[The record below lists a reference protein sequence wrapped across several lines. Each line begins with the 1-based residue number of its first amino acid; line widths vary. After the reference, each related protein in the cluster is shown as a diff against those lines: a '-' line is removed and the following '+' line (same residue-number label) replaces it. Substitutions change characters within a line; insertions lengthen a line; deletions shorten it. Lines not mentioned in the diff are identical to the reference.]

1 MAEARVELSVEG
13 MSCASCVARVERIAQ
28 RLPGVSEASVS
39 LATERASIAYDPARV
54 SPATI
59 AEALTRGGFR
69 ASPRKSDEAAAAGR
83 DRELSGLW
91 RDLVLAAA
99 LTVPLVLVAMGP
111 MLWPALADAMAAL
124 APDRAWLWVEWA
136 LATPVLAWAGRRFF
150 SHGLPALRRLAP
162 EMNTLVM
169 LGTSAAWCYSTAVLV
184 APGLFPEEAR
194 GVYFEAIGVIIT
206 LVLVGRYL
214 ELKSR
219 GRASQAIQRLMA
231 LQAPTARVERDGAVR
246 EVPVEEVQPGE
257 RVLVRPGERVPVDGE
272 VIEGSSYVD
281 ESMVT
286 GEPVPTARGAGDEVI
301 GGTINGSG
309 AFAFRATRVGG
320 DTVLGQI
327 VRMVEGAQASKP
339 PIQSLVD
346 RVAGVVVWG
355 AIFLALGAVVLWT
368 MLGFGIDHALVV
380 AAAVLLIACPC
391 AMGLATPMAIMVGT
405 GRGAEQGILF
415 RRGAAFQASAGVDT
429 VVLDKTGTL
438 TEGRPALTELVPG
451 GDWQYDEVLAQA
463 AAVEA
468 HSEHP
473 LGVAV
478 VAAAQERGLAVP
490 AAEQVEAVAGFGIRG
505 RVAGTDVAVGARRY
519 MEQLGADIEPDQ
531 AAEADAL
538 ARRGRTPMYVA
549 VDRRVAG
556 LVAVSDPIKDGAVDA
571 VAALQGLGLRTVMLT
586 GDDRAT
592 AEAVAAELGIR
603 EVRAEV
609 LPADKET
616 AIRDLQAEGRH
627 VAFVGDGINDA
638 PALARADVGVAVG
651 TGTDVAIEAGDV
663 VIMAGDPRSVA
674 RGLGLARQTF
684 RTIRQNL
691 FWAFVYNVTLMPVA
705 AGALYPF
712 FGVLLSPMMAAGA
725 MSLSSLL
732 VVTNSLRL
740 RRTVLPGGGLEPA
753 PAPGR

>member
-1 MAEARVELSVEG
+1 MAEERAELSIEG
-13 MSCASCVARVERIAQ
+13 MSCASCVARVERIAG
-28 RLPGVSEASVS
+28 RLSGVHEASVS
-39 LATERASIAYDPARV
+39 LATERATVRFDPAQV
-54 SPATI
+54 SLESI
-59 AEALTRGGFR
+59 AEAVTRGGFR
-69 ASPRKSDEAAAAGR
+69 ATPRKADEEVAAGR
-83 DRELSGLW
+83 DRELAGLW
-91 RDLVLAAA
+91 RDLWIAVA
-99 LTVPLVLVAMGP
+99 LTIPLVGVAMGP
-111 MLWPALADAMAAL
+111 MLFPALEAAMARL
-124 APDRAWLWVEWA
+124 LPEQGWLWVEWL

-150 SHGLPALRRLAP
+150 IHGLPALRRLTP

-169 LGTSAAWCYSTAVLV
+169 LGTSAAWLYSTAVLL

-219 GRASQAIQRLMA
+219 GRASQAIQRLLA
-231 LQAPTARVERDGAVR
+231 LQVPTARIQRDGG
-246 EVPVEEVQPGE
+246 EVEVNVADVQPGA
-257 RVLVRPGERVPVDGE
+257 RVVVRPGERIPVDGE
-272 VIEGSSYVD
+272 VVEGSSYVD

-286 GEPVPTARGAGDEVI
+286 GEPVPAARGVGDEVI
-301 GGTINGSG
+301 GGTINRTG
-309 AFAFRATRVGG
+309 AFVFAATRVGG

-346 RVAGVVVWG
+346 RIAGVVVWG
-355 AIFLALGAVVLWT
+355 AIALATAAVVGWT
-368 MLGFGIDHALVV
+368 ALGFGVDHALVV

-415 RRGAAFQASAGVDT
+415 RRGAAFQATAGIDT

-438 TEGRPALTELVPG
+438 TEGRPALTDWEPVAG
-451 GDWQYDEVLAQA
+451 FDGDAVLADA

-468 HSEHP
+468 RSEHP
-473 LGVAV
+473 LGEAI
-478 VAAAQERGLAVP
+478 VAAARERSLPVPDAEDFEAVP
-490 AAEQVEAVAGFGIRG
+490 GHGVQARVDG
-505 RVAGTDVAVGARRY
+505 REVAVGSPRLMARV
-519 MEQLGADIEPDQ
+519 GATIP
-531 AAEADAL
+531 AALSERSEAL
-538 ARRGRTPMYVA
+538 ARQGRTPMLVA
-549 VDRRVAG
+549 IDGQAAG
-556 LVAVSDPIKDGAVDA
+556 LLA
-571 VAALQGLGLRTVMLT
+571 VADPLKEGAAAAIQALHGLGLRTVMLT
-586 GDDRAT
+586 GDNRAT

-609 LPADKET
+609 LPADKEA
-616 AIRDLQAEGRH
+616 AIGELQEAGRR

-674 RGLGLARQTF
+674 RGLALARQTF

-691 FWAFVYNVTLMPVA
+691 FWAFVYNITLMPVA

-712 FGVLLSPMMAAGA
+712 FGVLLSPMMAAAA

-740 RRTVLPGGGLEPA
+740 RRTALPGRGPEPA
-753 PAPGR
+753 AAT

>member
-13 MSCASCVARVERIAQ
+13 MSCASCVARVERIAG

-39 LATERASIAYDPARV
+39 LATERASIAYDPAQV
-54 SPATI
+54 TPATI
-59 AEALTRGGFR
+59 AEALTRGGFP
-69 ASPRKSDEAAAAGR
+69 AVARKSDEEAAAGR
-83 DRELSGLW
+83 DRELAGLW
-91 RDLVLAAA
+91 RDLLIAAA
-99 LTVPLVLVAMGP
+99 LTVPLVFVAMGP

-150 SHGLPALRRLAP
+150 AHGGPALRRLAP
-162 EMNTLVM
+162 EMNSLVM
-169 LGTSAAWCYSTAVLV
+169 LGTSAAWCYSTAVV
-184 APGLFPEEAR
+184 IAPGLFPEEAR

-206 LVLVGRYL
+206 LVLLGRYL

-231 LQAPTARVERDGAVR
+231 LQVPTARIERDGAVR
-246 EVPVEEVQPGE
+246 EVPVEEVQTGE

-286 GEPVPTARGAGDEVI
+286 GEPVPVARGAGDEVI

-346 RVAGVVVWG
+346 KVAGVVVWG
-355 AIFLALGAVVLWT
+355 AIVLALIAVVVWVG
-368 MLGFGIDHALVV
+368 LGFGVDHGLVV

-415 RRGAAFQASAGVDT
+415 RRGAAFQAAAGIDT

-438 TEGRPALTELVPG
+438 TEGRPALTELVTR
-451 GDWQYDEVLAQA
+451 GDWQEDDILARA

-468 HSEHP
+468 QSEHP
-473 LGVAV
+473 LGAAV
-478 VAAAQERGLAVP
+478 VTAAQERDLSIP
-490 AAEQVEAVAGFGIRG
+490 AAEGVEAVAGFGVRG
-505 RVAGTDVAVGARRY
+505 RVAGAEVAVGARRY
-519 MEQLGADIEPDQ
+519 MELLGAEIDADQ
-531 AAEADAL
+531 AARADAL

-549 VDRRVAG
+549 VDGHVAG
-556 LVAVSDPIKDGAVDA
+556 LIAVSDPIKAGALDA
-571 VAALQGLGLRTVMLT
+571 VVALQGLGLRTVMLT

-609 LPADKET
+609 LPADKES
-616 AIRDLQAEGRH
+616 AISDLQADGRH

-740 RRTVLPGGGLEPA
+740 RRTTLPAQEPVPRA
-753 PAPGR
+753 A

>member
-1 MAEARVELSVEG
+1 MAEARIELSVEG
-13 MSCASCVARVERIAQ
+13 MSCASCVARVERIAG
-28 RLPGVSEASVS
+28 RLPGVTEASVS
-39 LATERASIAYDPARV
+39 LATERATIAYDPAQV
-54 SPATI
+54 SPAAI

-69 ASPRKSDEAAAAGR
+69 ASPRKSDEEAAAGR
-83 DRELSGLW
+83 DRELSDLW
-91 RDLVLAAA
+91 RDLVIAAT
-99 LTVPLVLVAMGP
+99 LTIPLVLVAMGP

-124 APDRAWLWVEWA
+124 APERAWLWVEWA
-136 LATPVLAWAGRRFF
+136 LATPVLGWAGRRFF
-150 SHGLPALRRLAP
+150 IHGLPALRRLAP

-169 LGTSAAWCYSTAVLV
+169 LGTSAAWCYSTTVLI
-184 APGLFPEEAR
+184 APGLFPEGAR

-231 LQAPTARVERDGAVR
+231 LQVPTARVERDGVVS
-246 EVPVEEVQPGE
+246 EVAVEEVRPGE

-272 VIEGSSYVD
+272 VVEGSSYID

-286 GEPVPTARGAGDEVI
+286 GEPVPVGRGAGDEVI

-309 AFAFRATRVGG
+309 AFSFRATRVGG

-355 AIFLALGAVVLWT
+355 AIFLALSAVVLWT
-368 MLGFGIDHALVV
+368 ALGFGIDHALVV

-415 RRGAAFQASAGVDT
+415 RRGAAFQASAGIDT

-438 TEGRPALTELVPG
+438 TEGRPALTELVPRG
-451 GDWQYDEVLAQA
+451 GWQYDEVLARA

-473 LGVAV
+473 LGEAV
-478 VAAAQERGLAVP
+478 VAAARERGLAVP
-490 AAEQVEAVAGFGIRG
+490 AAEGVEAVAGFGIRG
-505 RVAGTDVAVGARRY
+505 RVAGADVAIGARRY
-519 MEQLGADIEPDQ
+519 METLGAAIEPDQ
-531 AAEADAL
+531 AEQADAL

-549 VDRRVAG
+549 IDGRIAG
-556 LVAVSDPIKDGAVDA
+556 LMAVADPIKEGAKDA
-571 VAALQGLGLRTVMLT
+571 VVALQGMGLRTVMLT

-592 AEAVAAELGIR
+592 AEAVAAELAIR

-616 AIRDLQAEGRH
+616 AISDLQAEGRH

-740 RRTVLPGGGLEPA
+740 RHTALPAQEALPSPA
-753 PAPGR
+753 

>member
-1 MAEARVELSVEG
+1 MAEARAEFSIEG
-13 MSCASCVARVERIAQ
+13 MSCASCVARVERIAT
-28 RLPGVSEASVS
+28 RLEGVSEASVS
-39 LATERASIAYDPARV
+39 LATERATVTYDSARV
-54 SPATI
+54 TPEAI
-59 AEALTRGGFR
+59 AEAIGKGGFR
-69 ASPRKSDEAAAAGR
+69 AAPRKSDAEQSAGR
-83 DRELSGLW
+83 ERELLGLW
-91 RDLVLAAA
+91 RDLLIAAA
-99 LTVPLVLVAMGP
+99 LTVPLVGIAMGP
-111 MLWPALADAMAAL
+111 MLWPSLAQVMAELLPQRGWQA
-124 APDRAWLWVEWA
+124 VEWL

-150 SHGLPALRRLAP
+150 LHGLPALRRLTP

-169 LGTSAAWCYSTAVLV
+169 LGASAAWLYSTAVL
-184 APGLFPEEAR
+184 AIPELFPEQAR

-206 LVLVGRYL
+206 LVLIGRYL

-219 GRASQAIQRLMA
+219 GRASAAIQRLMA
-231 LQAPTARVERDGAVR
+231 LQVPTARVQREGVEL
-246 EVPVEEVQPGE
+246 EVPIEQVQPGE
-257 RVLVRPGERVPVDGE
+257 HVLVRPGERLPVDGE
-272 VIEGSSYVD
+272 IVEGASYVD

-286 GEPVPTARGAGDEVI
+286 GEPVPAARGIGDEVI
-301 GGTINGSG
+301 GGTVNRSG
-309 AFAFRATRVGG
+309 AFTFRATRVGG

-346 RVAGVVVWG
+346 QIAGVVVWG
-355 AIFLALGAVVLWT
+355 AIVIALAAVLLWT
-368 MLGFGIDHALVV
+368 GLGFGLDHALVV
-380 AAAVLLIACPC
+380 GAAVLLIACPC

-415 RRGAAFQASAGVDT
+415 RRGAAFQASAGIDT

-438 TEGRPALTELVPG
+438 TEGRPALTELEPQNG
-451 GDWQYDEVLAQA
+451 WQADELVAHA

-468 HSEHP
+468 RSEHP
-473 LGVAV
+473 LGEAI
-478 VAAAQERGLAVP
+478 VAAARERNLSLAAVDGFEAVP
-490 AAEQVEAVAGFGIRG
+490 GYGVHAHLG
-505 RVAGTDVAVGARRY
+505 DVAVAIGARRY
-519 MEQLGADIEPDQ
+519 MEQLAITVPAPLAKRADE
-531 AAEADAL
+531 L
-538 ARRGRTPMYVA
+538 AQGGRTPMYVA
-549 VDRRVAG
+549 IGGELAG
-556 LVAVSDPIKDGAVDA
+556 LIAVSDPVKEGAVEA
-571 VAALQGLGLRTVMLT
+571 VAGLHQMGLHTVMLT
-586 GDDRAT
+586 GDGRAT
-592 AEAVAAELGIR
+592 AEAVAAELGIG

-609 LPADKET
+609 LPADKEQV
-616 AIRDLQAEGRH
+616 IRDLQGEGRR

-740 RRTVLPGGGLEPA
+740 RRTALPTQERSSA
-753 PAPGR
+753 PATA

>member
-1 MAEARVELSVEG
+1 MADERAEFSIDG
-13 MSCASCVARVERIAQ
+13 MSCASCVARVERLAT
-28 RLPGVSEASVS
+28 RLGGVSEASVS
-39 LATERASIAYDPARV
+39 LATERATVAYDPAQV
-54 SPATI
+54 SPEAI
-59 AEALTRGGFR
+59 AEAIGKGGFR
-69 ASPRKSDEAAAAGR
+69 ATPRKSDEEQAAGR
-83 DRELSGLW
+83 DRELEGLW
-91 RDLVLAAA
+91 RDLLLAAA
-99 LTVPLVLVAMGP
+99 LTVPLVAIAMGP
-111 MLWPALADAMAAL
+111 MLWPGLAGALEAL
-124 APDRAWLWVEWA
+124 LPERGWQAVEWL

-150 SHGLPALRRLAP
+150 AHGAPALWRLTP

-169 LGTSAAWCYSTAVLV
+169 LGASAAWLYSTAVLA
-184 APGLFPEEAR
+184 APGLFPEQAR
-194 GVYFEAIGVIIT
+194 GVYFEAVGVIVT

-219 GRASQAIQRLMA
+219 GRASEAIQRLMA
-231 LQAPTARVERDGAVR
+231 LQVPTARVERDGAEV
-246 EVPVEEVQPGE
+246 EVPVAEVQPGE
-257 RVLVRPGERVPVDGE
+257 RVVVRPGERLPVDGE
-272 VIEGSSYVD
+272 VVEGSSYVD

-286 GEPVPTARGAGDEVI
+286 GEPVPAARGVGDEVV
-301 GGTINGSG
+301 GGTVNRSG
-309 AFAFRATRVGG
+309 AFIFRATRVGG

-339 PIQSLVD
+339 PIQSIVD
-346 RVAGVVVWG
+346 RIAGLVVWG
-355 AIFLALGAVVLWT
+355 AIAIALTAVALWTALGA
-368 MLGFGIDHALVV
+368 GIDHALVV
-380 AAAVLLIACPC
+380 GASVLLIACPC

-415 RRGAAFQASAGVDT
+415 RHGAAFQASAGIDT

-438 TEGRPALTELVPG
+438 TEGQPALTDLEPWG
-451 GDWQYDEVLAQA
+451 GWQADALLARA

-468 HSEHP
+468 RSEHP
-473 LGVAV
+473 LGEA
-478 VAAAQERGLAVP
+478 VAAAARERGLGLAQAEGFEAVP
-490 AAEQVEAVAGFGIRG
+490 GYGVHARVDGAA
-505 RVAGTDVAVGARRY
+505 VAVGARRY
-519 MEQLGADIEPDQ
+519 MDRLGVAIDPYLDER
-531 AAEADAL
+531 AEAL
-538 ARRGRTPMYVA
+538 AQRGRTPMYVA
-549 VDRRVAG
+549 VAGEAAG
-556 LVAVSDPIKDGAVDA
+556 LIAVADPVKGGAVEA
-571 VAALQGLGLRTVMLT
+571 IAGLHRLGLRTVMLT
-586 GDDRAT
+586 GDGRAT
-592 AEAVAAELGIR
+592 AEAVARELAIQ

-609 LPADKET
+609 LPADKEQ
-616 AIRDLQAEGRH
+616 AISDLQDEGRR

-712 FGVLLSPMMAAGA
+712 FGLLLSPIMAAGA

-740 RRTVLPGGGLEPA
+740 RRTALPGGGAEPEA
-753 PAPGR
+753 A